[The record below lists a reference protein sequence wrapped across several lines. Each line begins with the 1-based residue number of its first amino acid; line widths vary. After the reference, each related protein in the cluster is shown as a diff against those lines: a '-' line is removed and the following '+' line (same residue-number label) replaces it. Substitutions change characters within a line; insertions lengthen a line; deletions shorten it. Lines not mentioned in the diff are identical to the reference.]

1 MKYAPGPVIFDLDG
15 TLLDTA
21 PDLASALNEVLKEEG
36 YLPLSLS
43 AVRSMVG
50 KGAVEMIKRG
60 LAESGQAPSEAYLRG
75 DLRQRFLKHY
85 QNCYLDGTKPFPAVV
100 DTLGKLKEEGH
111 PMAVCTNKS
120 YENSVAIL
128 NGLDLGK
135 YFLGIIG
142 GDTLQ
147 TAKPDPAPVDA
158 AIALTKGL
166 QSSAIMVGDSI
177 TDVTAA
183 HAAGI
188 PVIVVSFGYTDI
200 EPHNLGADS
209 VIDHF
214 DELIPTLTKIYK
226 IQDIKARS

>member
-1 MKYAPGPVIFDLDG
+1 MKYPPGPVIFDLDG

-36 YLPLSLS
+36 HQPLSLS

-50 KGAVEMIKRG
+50 KGAVEMVKKG
-60 LAESGQAPSEAYLRG
+60 LAQSGQTPSEAELRG
-75 DLRQRFLKHY
+75 DLRKRFLKHY
-85 QNCYLDGTKPFPAVV
+85 QSCYLEATQPFPAVV
-100 DTLGKLKEEGH
+100 DTLEMLKAGGH

-120 YENSVAIL
+120 YAMSAAIL
-128 NGLDLGK
+128 NGLDLDR

-147 TAKPDPAPVDA
+147 TAKPDPAPIDA
-158 AIALTKGL
+158 AIKLTQGPR
-166 QSSAIMVGDSI
+166 SAAIMVGDSI

-188 PVIVVSFGYTDI
+188 PVIAVSFGYTEI
-200 EPHNLGADS
+200 EPHNLGADA

-214 DELIPTLTKIYK
+214 NELIPALTKIA
-226 IQDIKARS
+226 DCRNAKA

>member
-1 MKYAPGPVIFDLDG
+1 MKYPPGPVIFDLDG

-36 YLPLSLS
+36 HQTLSLS

-50 KGAVEMIKRG
+50 KGAVEMLKKG
-60 LAESGQAPSEAYLRG
+60 LAESGHIPSESDLLG
-75 DLRQRFLKHY
+75 DLRPRFLKHY
-85 QNCYLDGTKPFPAVV
+85 QNCYLEGTKPFPAVA
-100 DTLGKLKEEGH
+100 DTLGKLKEKGH

-120 YENSVAIL
+120 YDMSVAIL
-128 NGLDLGK
+128 NGLDLEK

-158 AIALTKGL
+158 AIALTKGRR
-166 QSSAIMVGDSI
+166 SSSIMVGDSI

-188 PVIVVSFGYTDI
+188 PVIAVSFGYTDI

-214 DELIPTLTKIYK
+214 DELIPTLATISK
-226 IQDIKARS
+226 IQDTKG